1 MASGEGSR
9 GRALGAWTRE
19 ASTVAIVLLLGLP
32 CVGAAPAPE
41 PPVLIVQVEFYQYM
55 VEARPSVDAA
65 VIVEFTGLVTV
76 DAPRMMRSLTI
87 LNASSRW
94 QAEVTPSTV
103 NLTGPDAAT
112 VLVRVLVPAGAPP
125 WLWDDVVVN
134 ATCTAPGMQEAHG
147 SDQVGID
154 VMDYDVIVMRWG
166 EGGIDVLPGGTTAA
180 ELVILNGATE
190 RLTIQLEAIDS
201 GGNVVVVLEDPVIEL
216 GHDEARNVTVHVSA
230 SEIAPTALFEPV
242 IWFKLYDSS
251 GTFVQGESH
260 KLAVHVGAPGAGP
273 VGTPEAWTTLVVLA
287 TCIGLAA
294 YMVAR
299 TLRRRRAADGQ
310 P

>member
-9 GRALGAWTRE
+9 GWALGAWTRE
-19 ASTVAIVLLLGLP
+19 ASTAAIVLLLALP
-32 CVGAAPAPE
+32 CVGAAPAPD

-154 VMDYDVIVMRWG
+154 VVDYDVIVMRWG
-166 EGGIDVLPGGTTAA
+166 TPSIDVPPGGTVTVQL
-180 ELVILNGATE
+180 ELVNMATE
-190 RLTIQLEAIDS
+190 RLTLQVEALDS
-201 GGNVVVVLEDPVIEL
+201 GGHLAIVLDGPLLEL
-216 GHDEARNVTVHVSA
+216 GHGESGNVTAHISA
-230 SEIAPTALFEPV
+230 TEDAPTALVEPMFWV
-242 IWFKLYDSS
+242 RLYNAT
-251 GTFVQGESH
+251 GAFVQGESH
-260 KLAVHVGAPGAGP
+260 KLPVHVGVAGGGP
-273 VGTPEAWTTLVVLA
+273 VGTTEAWVVLMLVV
-287 TCIGLAA
+287 TCIA
-294 YMVAR
+294 VAVAIAVHAVKK
-299 TLRRRRAADGQ
+299 RRSARG
-310 P
+310 